1 MVVSVWWT
9 SPRMSGFTLTEKI
22 RSDSRLA
29 KIPVVLVTSL
39 DSPEDETHG
48 YAVGADAYVVKSGFE
63 KGEFISLIRRFIPEN
78 KTTDLH
84 AGSH

>member
-1 MVVSVWWT
+1 MFKEHEFDMVVSDVDM
-9 SPRMSGFTLTEKI
+9 PRMSGFTLTEKI

-48 YAVGADAYVVKSGFE
+48 YAVGADAYVIKSDFE
-63 KGEFISLIRRFIPEN
+63 KGEFLKMIRRFIPS
-78 KTTDLH
+78 KDR
-84 AGSH
+84 